1 MGRGG
6 VGSDNF
12 SLVTILDSSV
22 SGIIAMQTKD
32 SFISFC
38 KQRHGVGG
46 GGGGGDKGIKTF
58 VCMSFCEKRSS

>member
-1 MGRGG
+1 MG
-6 VGSDNF
+6 SENF
-12 SLVTILDSSV
+12 SLVIILDSSV

-46 GGGGGDKGIKTF
+46 GGGGGGGDKGIITF